1 MCIYCHPDNEEVI
14 DALQKQVDAPHFA
27 KWNMTS
33 LNHAL
38 IAVEGYN
45 GDTAHDLA
53 LHLVER
59 FYTWILRWNGQQFGV
74 EEKKI
79 IRDRIDSSIKRYEED
94 CKRRCTTGTEDD
106 SKTDI

>member
-45 GDTAHDLA
+45 GDIAHDLA

-59 FYTWILRWNGQQFGV
+59 FYTWILRWNVGV

-79 IRDRIDSSIKRYEED
+79 IRDRIDSSIRRYEED
-94 CKRRCTTGTEDD
+94 CKRRCTGTEDD
-106 SKTDI
+106 SRTDV